1 MNFSTKRWR
10 IKSLSGFTIREVL
23 LVVIIISVGLMA
35 VIVTLTNGIKY
46 VQKTRQRVIAIN
58 LAREWMEAIYQMR
71 DTNRT
76 RWAWVKDACRLKI
89 DPLVDESNDGK
100 CMNDT
105 RFTTGSYVLQRLS
118 TGGQMYF
125 ALTKRTWEQ
134 LNLDDSI
141 ESNSWFS
148 LCQQSGYRY
157 WCMWSE
163 STTSE
168 GKYFREIE
176 WLGLYLK
183 ADQAIS
189 WWKPIYCPHGE
200 STSCATNDAKEFRFC
215 SKVAY
220 IGEGVGEVKFCGA
233 ITNFKWWPLESAN

>member
-1 MNFSTKRWR
+1 MS
-10 IKSLSGFTIREVL
+10 
-23 LVVIIISVGLMA
+23 
-35 VIVTLTNGIKY
+35 VIVTLTNGVKY

-58 LAREWMEAIYQMR
+58 LAREWMEAVYQMR

-89 DPLVDESNDGK
+89 DPLADEWDDRCVDDR
-100 CMNDT
+100 

-118 TGGQMYF
+118 MSWQMYF
-125 ALTKRTWEQ
+125 ALTGPFLPWID
-134 LNLDDSI
+134 LNNSV

-157 WCMWSE
+157 WCIWQT

-168 GKYFREIE
+168 GKYFREIQ
-176 WLGLYLK
+176 WLWLYLK
-183 ADQAIS
+183 ADQSLS
-189 WWKPIYCPHGE
+189 WWKPIYCSSWQSSP
-200 STSCATNDAKEFRFC
+200 CAGNDAKEFRFC

-220 IGEGVGEVKFCGA
+220 IGEGVGEVKFCGV